1 MSKASPAL
9 TNFNSGEFS
18 PLLEGRVDFERYG
31 NGCILME
38 NFIPTVQGPAVRRGG
53 TRYVAPVKTASKKVW
68 LAPFEYSESQAYILE
83 FGDQYVRF
91 FTQNGQLVSG
101 GSPVEVATPYTL
113 AQLFNTDG
121 TCRLRIAQSGDF
133 LYIVHPEHATRILKR
148 TSATTFVLETF
159 DPVGGPFK
167 DIDPD
172 ATTTV
177 SSSGETGTVTLTA
190 SSAIF
195 QAGHVGTLFYI
206 EAPSAVSEPQW
217 EAGKRLAGPGQS
229 VFGLLRRSD
238 SKSYRCVTVYT
249 VPGGGVEA
257 RTGTIKPTHSRGIV
271 ADGDGAAVTS
281 GSTMFANRA
290 GVDWEYLHSGYGWA
304 RITAI
309 GGGGT
314 TATATVVK
322 RLPASLV
329 ITPAGASKTITAVA
343 DASGKIRITAAAH
356 GIANLASVNVSIT
369 YTYSREDGVDEFGDP
384 IIVTGSDTLS
394 TSTTV
399 TVVDAATLDLGL
411 DYTLLDG
418 ITSFTSG
425 TVQTIALTGSASNR
439 WAHSAWSSV
448 EGWPSSVAFFRER
461 LFFARGQRL
470 WASVSAAFDDFSARN
485 DAGEITADM
494 GISLEVAS
502 GEINEIQWL
511 HPDRD
516 LIAGTAGG
524 EFSIGE
530 LTNGDPLGPGNIRVL
545 LQSRFGSRA
554 VPPISSGSATL
565 FMMRAGTKV
574 REISYDFTSDA
585 YKSSDATVLSEHI
598 TAGGLI
604 DMDFALEPYS
614 VVWSVRADGTLVG
627 FTWNNEE
634 QVKGWH
640 RHPIGGSG
648 VVESVGVI
656 PRPDGTGD
664 QVWMAVRR
672 TINNATV
679 RFIEYME
686 NPLAATGVQADAF
699 YVDAGLTYS
708 GAAATTISGLTH
720 LIGATVDVLTNGA
733 PHPQVVVSNSGTI
746 TLQAAATK
754 VQVGLPCPARLQTM
768 RLEAGSSDGTSQGKT
783 KRMHKVTFRLLRSAG
798 AQVGPVATNLQ
809 TLEFRTPADAMDAPP
824 PLFTGD
830 KLVAWPGGYE
840 TDNRIYVA
848 HDQPTPLTL
857 VAIYPQIMTQ
867 DAR

>member
-18 PLLEGRVDFERYG
+18 PLLDGRVDFERYA
-31 NGCILME
+31 NGCVLME
-38 NFIPTVQGPAVRRGG
+38 NLIPTVQGPAVRRGG
-53 TRYVAPVKTASKKVW
+53 TRYVASVKTAAKKVW
-68 LAPFEYSESQAYILE
+68 LCPFEYSESQAYILE

-121 TCRLRIAQSGDF
+121 TCRLRVAQSGDF
-133 LYIVHPEHATRILKR
+133 LYIVHPSHAPRVLKR
-148 TSATTFVLETF
+148 TSATTFVLEVLETK
-159 DPVGGPFK
+159 GGPFK
-167 DIDPD
+167 DVDPD
-172 ATTTV
+172 SAITV

-190 SSAIF
+190 SAAIF
-195 QAGHVGTLFYI
+195 EAGHVGTLFYV
-206 EAPSAVSEPQW
+206 EAPSAVSELQW
-217 EAGKRLAGPGQS
+217 EAGKRIAGPGEN
-229 VFGLLRRSD
+229 VYGLLRRSD
-238 SKSYRCVTVYT
+238 NKNYLCVTNYT

-271 ADGDGAAVTS
+271 ADGDGEAVTS
-281 GSTMFANRA
+281 GTTMFANRQ

-304 RITAI
+304 EITAV

-314 TATATVVK
+314 TATATVIQ
-322 RLPASLV
+322 RLPGSLV
-329 ITPAGASKTITAVA
+329 ITSAGAVKTVTAVA
-343 DASGKIRITAAAH
+343 DVSGKIRITAAAH
-356 GIANLASVNVSIT
+356 GIANLSSVTVTIT
-369 YTYSREDGVDEFGDP
+369 YDYERPDP
-384 IIVTGSDTLS
+384 DPLNPPITGTDTLTTTTIVTVFDSN
-394 TSTTV
+394 
-399 TVVDAATLDLGL
+399 TLDLDV
-411 DYTLLDG
+411 DYSLLDG
-418 ITSFTSG
+418 FDAFVSG
-425 TVQTIALTGSASNR
+425 TVQKIATTGAASNR
-439 WAHSAWSSV
+439 WAHSAWSAV

-461 LFFARGQRL
+461 LFFARGQRI
-470 WASVSAAFDDFSARN
+470 WSSVSASFDDFSARN

-494 GISLEVAS
+494 AISLEVAS

-530 LTNGDPLGPGNIRVL
+530 LTNGDALGPGNVRIL
-545 LQSRFGSRA
+545 LQSRFGSRG
-554 VPPISSGSATL
+554 VPPISSGNATL
-565 FMMRAGTKV
+565 FLMRAGTKV

-614 VVWSVRADGTLVG
+614 VVWSVRADGTLIG

-640 RHPIGGSG
+640 RHILGGAG
-648 VVESVGVI
+648 AVESVGVI

-664 QVWMAVRR
+664 QVWMVVRR
-672 TINNATV
+672 TINGGTV
-679 RFIEYME
+679 RYIEYME
-686 NPLAATGVQADAF
+686 NPLATTGAQVDAF
-699 YVDAGLTYS
+699 YVDSGLTYS

-720 LIGATVDVLTNGA
+720 LVGATVDVLANGA
-733 PHPQVVVSNSGTI
+733 PHPQCVVSNAGTI

-754 VQVGLPCPARLQTM
+754 VQVGLPCPARAQTM
-768 RLEAGSSDGTSQGKT
+768 RIEAGSADGTAQGKT
-783 KRMHKVTFRLLRSAG
+783 KRMHKVTFRFLRTAG
-798 AQVGPVATNLQ
+798 AKVGPNASNLQ

-840 TDNRIYVA
+840 TDNRLYIT

-857 VAIYPQIMTQ
+857 VAIYPQIVTQ